1 MQVTAQPPI
10 FSMSLVRYLTTSA
23 SPHVHSFDANFETI
37 SIQCL
42 YNFSVSPSC
51 VTATNISINA
61 AVFNAYFHTLYFILN
76 DTFAFLIIDRDLPPI
91 AENTNSAR

>member
-1 MQVTAQPPI
+1 MQETPKSPI
-10 FSMSLVRYLTTSA
+10 FIVVLVCYLTTSA

-42 YNFSVSPSC
+42 YHFSVSPSC

-91 AENTNSAR
+91 VENANSAR